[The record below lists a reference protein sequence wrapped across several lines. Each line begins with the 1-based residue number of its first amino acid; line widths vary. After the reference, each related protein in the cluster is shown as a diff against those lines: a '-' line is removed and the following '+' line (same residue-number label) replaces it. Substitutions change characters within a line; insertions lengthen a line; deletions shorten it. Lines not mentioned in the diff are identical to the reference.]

1 MGEKKNIPLPKK
13 RQIGVHLK
21 QGLEGG
27 LNLLLKKYHI
37 HPILTRNIGTLE
49 TLLEQGFNS
58 SSKIIIRLISVLNDR
73 SCLSPNFH
81 LSSIL
86 ILVFLF

>member
-37 HPILTRNIGTLE
+37 HPIE
-49 TLLEQGFNS
+49 
-58 SSKIIIRLISVLNDR
+58 VDLNT
-73 SCLSPNFH
+73 
-81 LSSIL
+81 
-86 ILVFLF
+86 